1 MDRKILMGVAAVLVL
16 ALVGGAAFLLL
27 MNRPGPPPPT
37 IGTTTTAEGTTTSA
51 VPLESIEGSWE
62 VTAEDSFVGYRVQE
76 EFLTQDLPNQAV
88 GRTSTVEG
96 SMTIEGTTVTE
107 AEVVA
112 DLRDLQ
118 SDEST
123 RDSAIRTRGLESN
136 EFPQATFE
144 LTEPIELDSVP
155 GPGEV
160 VEVEAVGDL
169 TLHGV
174 TNEVAFPLEAA
185 IEGGNIHVVG
195 SLEIAFEDYEIEP
208 PTVAGSISVEPE
220 GTIELDLVFERASGG

>member
-1 MDRKILMGVAAVLVL
+1 MDRKIVMGVAAALVL
-16 ALVGGAAFLLL
+16 ALVGAAAFLLL
-27 MNRPGPPPPT
+27 INRPGPPPPT
-37 IGTTTTAEGTTTSA
+37 LGTTSTAGGTTTSA
-51 VPLESIEGSWE
+51 VPLESIEGSWQ
-62 VTAEDSFVGYRVQE
+62 VAAEDSFVGYRVQE
-76 EFLTQDLPNQAV
+76 EFLSQDLPNTAV
-88 GRTSTVEG
+88 GRTSTLEG

-112 DLRDLQ
+112 DLRNLE
-118 SDEST
+118 SDESD
-123 RDSAIRTRGLESN
+123 RDFAIRSLGLESN
-136 EFPQATFE
+136 EFPEATFE
-144 LTEPIELDSVP
+144 LTEPIELGSVP

-169 TLHGV
+169 TLHGA

-195 SLEIAFEDYEIEP
+195 SLRIAFEHYEIEP
-208 PTVAGSISVEPE
+208 PSVAGAISVEPE